1 MVTKFFV
8 GIVSAVVVLCG
19 TATPATAGTTT
30 CVSLTTPVND
40 TVCVPVG

>member
-8 GIVSAVVVLCG
+8 AVVVAVVVLCG
-19 TATPATAGTTT
+19 TATPAIAGTTT
-30 CVSLTTPVND
+30 CVALTTPVND